1 MPTVTKIQAQ
11 RAIIAIIQ
19 DMIQDWDLDLD
30 EPIGATTKLAQ
41 DLEFSSID
49 VIQLIVCIEEYFKK
63 KMGFDELLMNDGRYV
78 DDLSITQLAVFVS
91 TKLEGAQP

>member
-49 VIQLIVCIEEYFKK
+49 VIQLIVCIEEHFKK